1 LPHLSELS
9 TFIRILCMSMP
20 YYETRSLGALRAP
33 TSRLRPFGP
42 ALGPSGLLDNVLH
55 ALRALRPCDPRN
67 SAISPKIRNF
77 PENPKFP
84 RKSEISHPN
93 TILMMMM
100 TIWWS
105 KATWLLEFSRSLAG
119 TCAPEKR
126 DTFCVT
132 GRRTG
137 GQAGGGIGYSSSWM
151 RGWLLTHLTES

>member
-1 LPHLSELS
+1 MPSFHTQRHSYMDNAKEHS
-9 TFIRILCMSMP
+9 TARRADRNL
-20 YYETRSLGALRAP
+20 YVNTRSLGALRAP

-84 RKSEISHPN
+84 RKSKISHPN

-105 KATWLLEFSRSLAG
+105 KATRLLEFNRSSVNRTLG
-119 TCAPEKR
+119 SKN
-126 DTFCVT
+126 VT
-132 GRRTG
+132 PF
-137 GQAGGGIGYSSSWM
+137 A
-151 RGWLLTHLTES
+151 